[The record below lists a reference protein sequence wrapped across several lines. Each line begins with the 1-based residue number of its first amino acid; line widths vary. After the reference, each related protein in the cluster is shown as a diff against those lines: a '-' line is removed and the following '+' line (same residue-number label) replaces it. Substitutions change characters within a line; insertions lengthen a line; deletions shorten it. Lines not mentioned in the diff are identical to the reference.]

1 MSKEIKHD
9 KVLEKSEAETG
20 NRRVLKR
27 EVFMPIESVLEAVGN
42 IPLFRLNNLS
52 SGNVYAKAE
61 FLNPGGS
68 IKDRVA
74 KYIIECAQR
83 EGRLKPGMTIIEATS
98 GNTGIGL
105 TLVGVQKG
113 YQVICVMPENVSEE
127 RKKIIRAFGGEIVFT
142 PAEESLSG
150 SLERMKEITRSEPE
164 RYFVV
169 NQFVNPHN
177 PEVHYQQTGP
187 EIWRDLDGEVDIFV
201 AGVGS
206 GGTLQGVG
214 KYLKER
220 KPGVKIVAVEPRNSA
235 SLLGREPGLHQIQ
248 GIGDGFV
255 PDVLDVD
262 LVDMV
267 ITVSDEEAVETT
279 RRLACEEG
287 LLAGTSSGAN
297 VWATLQMDNGRNR
310 VVTVLPDRAERYF
323 STALL

>member
-1 MSKEIKHD
+1 MRID
-9 KVLEKSEAETG
+9 
-20 NRRVLKR
+20 
-27 EVFMPIESVLEAVGN
+27 SVLETVGN
-42 IPLFRLNNLS
+42 VPLVCLSRLS
-52 SGNVYAKAE
+52 SGNVFAKAE

-74 KYIIECAQR
+74 KHIIETAQ
-83 EGRLKPGMTIIEATS
+83 EQGTLKEGMTIIEATS

-105 TLVGVQKG
+105 TLVGVQRG
-113 YQVICVMPENVSEE
+113 YHVVCVMPENVSEE
-127 RKKIIRAFGGEIVFT
+127 RKKIIKAFGGEIIYT

-150 SLERMKEITRSEPE
+150 CLDRVWEIVGSNRD

-169 NQFVNPHN
+169 NQFENPLN
-177 PEVHYQQTGP
+177 PETHYQQTGP
-187 EIWRDLDGEVDIFV
+187 EIWHDTRGEVDFFV

-214 KYLKER
+214 KFLKE
-220 KPGVKIVAVEPRNSA
+220 KKANVKIVAVEPANSA

-255 PDVLDVD
+255 PDVLDVN

-267 ITVSDEEAVETT
+267 FTVSDDEAIDTT
-279 RRLACEEG
+279 RRLSQEEG
-287 LLAGTSSGAN
+287 LLVGTSSGAN
-297 VWATLQMDNGRNR
+297 VFAALNVDNGRNR